1 MSNGGSQGLFVV
13 VAIVIFGIF
22 IATSYLIFGDRLKT
36 SLTTI
41 FEDSTNK
48 VLNIGEDIGGEV
60 GGEDGDT
67 VGFEDIGNNQ
77 AIAKVKGTTE
87 MTDADIEKLL
97 LGDSE
102 AADKL
107 LNSKS
112 LTYFIKLEKLSNNT
126 WSIVDSAITKDFLLN
141 NKTYNK
147 GWGIFNEN
155 ANIPSEINGLLVT
168 EIGESSFMNSSFTGK
183 LSLPNSLE
191 RLGNNSFSSSKFTGT
206 LSLPKNLKN
215 IAGFRMSTF
224 SGELILPNSLES
236 IDYGA
241 LQNSKFT
248 GNLVLPEGFKKLEG
262 VSLEKSNFDGKIIIP
277 NSLELIDT
285 YSLTHSTFKEVV
297 DNRANKENGKIMSL
311 AIGLDSN
318 LKGTELFNTKESV
331 VDSANRLFYE
341 DY

>member
-1 MSNGGSQGLFVV
+1 MSNGSSQGLY
-13 VAIVIFGIF
+13 IVIAVIIFGIF
-22 IATSYLIFGDRLKT
+22 IATSYLLFGDKLKT

-41 FEDSTNK
+41 FEDSTEK

-67 VGFEDIGNNQ
+67 IGFEDIGNNQ

-191 RLGNNSFSSSKFTGT
+191 RLGTNSFSSSKFTGT

-215 IAGFRMSTF
+215 IAGLRMSTF
-224 SGELILPNSLES
+224 SGELTLPNSLES

-241 LQNSKFT
+241 LQNSKFN
-248 GNLVLPEGFKKLEG
+248 GNLILPEGFKKLEG
-262 VSLEKSNFDGKIIIP
+262 ISLEKSNFDGKIVIP
-277 NSLELIDT
+277 NSIELIDT
-285 YSLTHSTFKEVV
+285 YSLTHSTFKELV
-297 DNRANKENGKIMSL
+297 DNRENKDNGKIMSL
-311 AIGLDSN
+311 SIGLDYS
-318 LKGTELFNTKESV
+318 LKGAGTFNTKESV

>member
-41 FEDSTNK
+41 FEDSTSK
-48 VLNIGEDIGGEV
+48 VSNIVEDISGEV
-60 GGEDGDT
+60 GGEDGET

-77 AIAKVKGTTE
+77 AIAKVNGTTE

-112 LTYFIKLEKLSNNT
+112 LTYFIKVEKLSNNT

-155 ANIPSEINGLLVT
+155 ATIPNEINGLLVT

>member
-13 VAIVIFGIF
+13 VAIIIFGIF

-41 FEDSTNK
+41 FEDSTSK
-48 VLNIGEDIGGEV
+48 VSNIVEDRGGEV
-60 GGEDGDT
+60 GGEDGET

-77 AIAKVKGTTE
+77 AIAKVNGTTE

-112 LTYFIKLEKLSNNT
+112 LTYFIKVEKLSNNT

-155 ANIPSEINGLLVT
+155 ATIPNEINGLLVT

-183 LSLPNSLE
+183 LTLPNSLE
-191 RLGNNSFSSSKFTGT
+191 RLGTNSFSSSKFTGT

-215 IAGFRMSTF
+215 IAGLRMSTF
-224 SGELILPNSLES
+224 SGELTLPNSLES

-248 GNLVLPEGFKKLEG
+248 GNLILPEGFKKLEG
-262 VSLEKSNFDGKIIIP
+262 MSLEKSNFDGKIVIP
-277 NSLELIDT
+277 NSVELIDT
-285 YSLTHSTFKEVV
+285 YSLTHSTFKELV
-297 DNRANKENGKIMSL
+297 DNRENKDSGKIMSS
-311 AIGLDSN
+311 AIGLDYS
-318 LKGTELFNTKESV
+318 LKGTGSFNTKESV

-341 DY
+341 DF